1 MEEVS
6 LLPRCAIILPTLFTT
21 EEHLWPLK
29 GCYFLSIDKVT
40 SRSKP
45 RPSSSPPPGPLSHLS
60 PRLNTRGTWGLPG
73 GSCVRRG
80 LGRRGPAGA
89 QTLRSLGRGST
100 GEERAVGTPWAPG
113 TWHTPSRP
121 LHTGRV
127 PPSCMSPCF
136 PLLPVSSRAVVFL
149 KCYVS
154 QDTGAR
160 PSFLR
165 SLCGP
170 HRTLGWVG
178 PLTGQAGLK

>member
-6 LLPRCAIILPTLFTT
+6 LLPRCVIILPTLFIT

-40 SRSKP
+40 SRGTP
-45 RPSSSPPPGPLSHLS
+45 RPSSSPPPGPLSRLS
-60 PRLNTRGTWGLPG
+60 PRLNTRGIWGLPG
-73 GSCVRRG
+73 GSRVRRG

-89 QTLRSLGRGST
+89 QTLWSLGRGST

-113 TWHTPSRP
+113 TGIHRHAHCTQGGCRHLACPRSSHCFQY
-121 LHTGRV
+121 LHV
-127 PPSCMSPCF
+127 
-136 PLLPVSSRAVVFL
+136 LFL
-149 KCYVS
+149 KCCAS
-154 QDTGAR
+154 QDTGTR

-165 SLCGP
+165 SLCGS

-178 PLTGQAGLK
+178 PLTGQAGLE